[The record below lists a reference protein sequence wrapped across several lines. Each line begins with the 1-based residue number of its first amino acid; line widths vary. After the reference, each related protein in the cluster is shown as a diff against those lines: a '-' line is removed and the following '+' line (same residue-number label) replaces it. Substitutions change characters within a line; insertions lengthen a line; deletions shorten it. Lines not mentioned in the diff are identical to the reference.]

1 MVVVIVG
8 GHNEPRASD
17 PWSGIGQFLMPPSL
31 ADSKEPVVTRSPME
45 KLPDWEDLLAAAVR
59 LQAIVPGSILV
70 GGTAAALIA
79 GHRRSMDAD
88 HVIPY
93 LVDHFDQTLADLE
106 AAAGWHTSRV
116 RSPVV
121 VMGSLDGILTTIRN
135 QRRTAPLETVV
146 VTTAHGDLVIPTA
159 PEILRI
165 KAWLALDR
173 NAVRDY
179 LDVAA
184 LATSMNK
191 DDLLDALA
199 PMDRLYPQDDPGA
212 VRWELMVRLAD
223 PQPFD
228 RDEVDL
234 SQYKDLV
241 PEWWSWSAVV
251 AVTTRVS
258 GLIADAIRSR
268 RPGWNDVG
276 SEG

>member
-1 MVVVIVG
+1 M
-8 GHNEPRASD
+8 
-17 PWSGIGQFLMPPSL
+17 
-31 ADSKEPVVTRSPME
+31 TRSPME
-45 KLPDWEDLLAAAVR
+45 QLPDWEDLLAAAVR

-70 GGTAAALIA
+70 GDTAAALIA

-93 LVDHFDQTLADLE
+93 LVDHFDHTLTDLE

-116 RSPVV
+116 RSPVMA
-121 VMGSLDGILTTIRN
+121 MGGLDGILTTIRN
-135 QRRTAPLETVV
+135 QRRTAPLDTVA
-146 VTTAHGDLVIPTA
+146 VTTAHGDLIIPTA

-173 NAVRDY
+173 NAVRDH
-179 LDVAA
+179 LDIAA
-184 LATSMNK
+184 LATAMNE

-234 SQYKDLV
+234 SQYKGLV
-241 PEWWSWSAVV
+241 PEWWDWSAV
-251 AVTTRVS
+251 AAATTRVS
-258 GLIADAIRSR
+258 GLIADAIRIR
-268 RPGWNDVG
+268 RPGWDDVG